1 MSFPLPLSPTVLAV
15 GGFVCL
21 ACFLYRLALPK
32 PIPGV
37 PYNKASALR
46 VLGDVPDLLA
56 HVKAT
61 DGEVQ
66 SWFAAQCVEHDS
78 PIIQLFVRPF
88 RKPTVI
94 VTDFREMQD
103 ILMRRSREFGRST
116 FLGDLFKG
124 VGPNHHIWMP
134 TQERFR
140 QQRRLLADTQG
151 PAFLNETGGPRIYES
166 MQDLLELW
174 RLKEKLAQGHPFEA
188 PQDLQYAAF
197 DALWVSTFGSVVG
210 IMTSQIQPL
219 RETTQIPLSANKDTP
234 AVFPY
239 VAPPE
244 AFTSLSRVMS
254 TVETMQ
260 SSPLPRLHH
269 WFIRQTR
276 WYKTAKAYKDQLIDE
291 SLKLAVKRVS
301 RGETELFGFLIGGHE
316 TSSTTITWGL
326 KFLSDHPQVQHKLRS
341 VLRASF
347 SSAASAKTNPSCK
360 EILTTS
366 IPYLDA
372 CIEEV
377 LRCGLTVPGAVRV
390 TKVDTD
396 ILGHRIPKGVDVM
409 CLVNGPDFVQQ
420 SLPVEE
426 VKRSASSQANK
437 DKVGL
442 WDTTDIGLFQP
453 ERWLREEEKGDVV
466 FDPRAGQNMPFGL
479 GVRGCF
485 GRKLAMVELRIIFV
499 LILWNFELQPTPKEL
514 SGYRACDRVTHQP
527 QQCYIRIKSAD
538 G

>member
-1 MSFPLPLSPTVLAV
+1 
-15 GGFVCL
+15 
-21 ACFLYRLALPK
+21 
-32 PIPGV
+32 
-37 PYNKASALR
+37 
-46 VLGDVPDLLA
+46 
-56 HVKAT
+56 
-61 DGEVQ
+61 
-66 SWFAAQCVEHDS
+66 
-78 PIIQLFVRPF
+78 
-88 RKPTVI
+88 
-94 VTDFREMQD
+94 
-103 ILMRRSREFGRST
+103 
-116 FLGDLFKG
+116 
-124 VGPNHHIWMP
+124 
-134 TQERFR
+134 
-140 QQRRLLADTQG
+140 
-151 PAFLNETGGPRIYES
+151 

-301 RGETELFGFLIGGHE
+301 RGETEVSAIDNMIRGETARAAKEGRNPIWDSPAARDELFGFLIGGHE

-485 GRKLAMVELRIIFV
+485 GERAIQLKM
-499 LILWNFELQPTPKEL
+499 LW
-514 SGYRACDRVTHQP
+514 
-527 QQCYIRIKSAD
+527 
-538 G
+538 